1 MELRNPHT
9 AAGIG
14 ILYAM
19 IVVGLIAA
27 KLAGHIA
34 WAWWIVLS
42 PIWAPVVLLAI
53 IVILAILGI
62 ADASRRGENPFQ

>member
-1 MELRNPHT
+1 MTRSYI

-14 ILYAM
+14 LLYAM
-19 IVVGLIAA
+19 VIVGLIAA

-42 PIWAPVVLLAI
+42 PIWAPFALVIAAVIVSLALLGGAM
-53 IVILAILGI
+53 
-62 ADASRRGENPFQ
+62 SRGENPFQ